1 MNMNRLKLL
10 VIALVAIFAFSCQP
24 KNSEKDLM
32 IAQIDSLETIIF
44 NHPEQLLDDRKPNEI
59 VVLYHKFASLY
70 PQDSLSPSYWYK
82 SSQVEVGLGKSIEAI
97 NSLDSLINEYPTHQL
112 IPAALQFKA
121 FILDDRL
128 GKIDEAAAVL
138 DYLIKNF
145 AESDSMMIEN
155 AKAYRASLGKSPQQI
170 LDEIEKINAQADT
183 TL

>member
-1 MNMNRLKLL
+1 
-10 VIALVAIFAFSCQP
+10 
-24 KNSEKDLM
+24 
-32 IAQIDSLETIIF
+32 
-44 NHPEQLLDDRKPNEI
+44 
-59 VVLYHKFASLY
+59 
-70 PQDSLSPSYWYK
+70 
-82 SSQVEVGLGKSIEAI
+82 VEVGLGKSIEAI